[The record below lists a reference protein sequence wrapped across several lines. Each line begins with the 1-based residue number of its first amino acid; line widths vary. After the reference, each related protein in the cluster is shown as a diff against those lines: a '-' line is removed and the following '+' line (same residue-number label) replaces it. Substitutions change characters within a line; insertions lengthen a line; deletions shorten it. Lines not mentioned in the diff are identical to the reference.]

1 METNSTLLQFEKK
14 EETFEIKSEVRII
27 EKEEIIDHSETNRQ
41 VLNVVSQIKNIAKL
55 IITDYKLSEEE
66 AHKIAFYSFLKKI
79 STKQNQEIN
88 ILEYDKILSNRTF
101 NFHFD
106 YKCFLQCTDFLEKIY
121 SRSIPIGYKKNRG
134 QFFTP
139 IDIAEFMVN
148 IGLKDNPKKILD
160 PALGGGIFIST
171 LKNRTTQKQ
180 SYTVVEKDPLCI
192 AMAKIN
198 LSKFENG
205 DIEYKSMDFLD
216 FQNSQYDLIIANP
229 PYVRFHDIE
238 NRDETISKIESEI
251 DTKLSRLI
259 NYYALFFFKAKNLLR
274 EGGKLIFITP
284 SEFLNVNYG
293 TSIKE
298 YFKKN
303 YEIESIITFENGAL
317 VFEDNL
323 STACITV
330 LTRKNNPNKNNKTKL
345 IKLSEWIGKE
355 NLIKFYEE
363 KEKDYS
369 DENISLTLVK
379 QGDLNYKE
387 KWLKYFS
394 TDEKF
399 ESTKHN
405 LIKLSDIAFVN
416 RGIATGANDYFLF
429 SDSKSKEWNIEE
441 SYFKPVIAKSN
452 FCKFI
457 DFTKEDFNNL
467 TLQNKPNHLLYCFSE
482 PSNNLK
488 KFIENG
494 KKQEL
499 HKRYLTSKRTPWYS
513 MEKREKAP
521 IWAGVFSRD
530 GVKFILNK
538 TDCLNLTTF
547 HAIYPNFVEEDKLL
561 FLVAFLNSDHC
572 KELIK
577 REMRS
582 YGGGLNKFEPKDLE
596 NIPVPDINKVSQ
608 QKISEIASLF
618 DDYLIKLRSKQDSSI
633 HKVKLENEFEKIL
646 NA

>member
-1 METNSTLLQFEKK
+1 METNTTLLQFEKK
-14 EETFEIKSEVRII
+14 EETFEIRPEVII
-27 EKEEIIDHSETNRQ
+27 SEKEEAIDYSQTNKQ

-55 IITDYKLSEEE
+55 LINEYKISEEE
-66 AHKIAFYSFLKKI
+66 SHKVAFYCFLKKI
-79 STKQNQEIN
+79 STKQNQDIN
-88 ILEYDKILSNRTF
+88 IPEYDKFLSSGNF

-106 YKCFLQCTDFLEKIY
+106 YNYFLKCPDFLEKIY

-139 IDIAEFMVN
+139 IDIAEFMVH

-160 PALGGGIFIST
+160 PSLGGGIFIST
-171 LKNRTTQKQ
+171 LKNKANQKKV
-180 SYTVVEKDPLCI
+180 YTVVEKDPLCV

-205 DIEYKSMDFLD
+205 DIEYKNMDFLD

-229 PYVRFHDIE
+229 PYVRFHDIG
-238 NRDETISKIESEI
+238 NRDETISKIENEI

-293 TSIKE
+293 VSIKE

-303 YEIESIITFENGAL
+303 YEIDSIITFENGAL

-330 LTRKNNPNKNNKTKL
+330 LTRKNNPDKNKKTKL
-345 IKLSEWIGKE
+345 IKLSEWIGKN

-363 KEKDYS
+363 KQEDYS
-369 DENISLTLVK
+369 DENISLKIVK
-379 QGDLNYKE
+379 QGELNYKE
-387 KWLKYFS
+387 KWLKYFAS
-394 TDEKF
+394 DEKF

-405 LIKLSDIAFVN
+405 LVKLSDIAFVN

-429 SDSKSKEWNIEE
+429 SNSKLKEWNIEE
-441 SYFKPVIAKSN
+441 SYLKPVIAKSN

-457 DFTKEDFNNL
+457 DFTEKDFKNL
-467 TLQNKPNHLLYCFSE
+467 ISQDKASHLLYCFTE
-482 PSNNLK
+482 PSENLK
-488 KFIENG
+488 QYIDHGE
-494 KKQEL
+494 KQEL

-521 IWAGVFSRD
+521 IWAGVFSRE

-538 TDCLNLTTF
+538 TNCLNLTTF
-547 HAIYPNFVEEDKLL
+547 HAIYPNFKDENSLL

-596 NIPVPDINKVSQ
+596 NIPVPDINKVPQ
-608 QKISEIASLF
+608 EKINQIVSLF
-618 DDYLIKLRSKQDSSI
+618 NDYLTKIRSKQPAKSEKI
-633 HKVKLENEFEKIL
+633 QLENEFEKIL